1 MNGAGKGI
9 KKAENAK
16 QKEKEQ
22 VMKNRFMVIGFT
34 AVLLMSGLAGTATA
48 GDLDSFNG
56 VSGSLKISGG
66 TAHIPVMKAAAQ
78 NIMTGNAG
86 ITISIAGGGSGV
98 GIKQVGEGLVDI
110 GNSGRKPSEAE
121 LKKHALKMHRWAID
135 GVGVVVNPDNP
146 IKSLSTAQLKDIYA
160 GKLTNWKAVGGP
172 DKSINIYT
180 RDNASGTRAVF
191 WKKALSKSDISAK
204 AHFAAS
210 NGAMKTA
217 VAQDPYA
224 IGYVSVG
231 HIDQSTAPVA
241 IDGVAPTLDNVKEGR
256 YKVARGL
263 YSNTKGDPEGL
274 AKKFIDYLYSAEGQ
288 KIVSEKGFIPVN

>member
-1 MNGAGKGI
+1 M
-9 KKAENAK
+9 KK
-16 QKEKEQ
+16 QLI
-22 VMKNRFMVIGFT
+22 RTWFLTMVFIT
-34 AVLLMSGLAGTATA
+34 GLAATSTA
-48 GDLDSFNG
+48 GDLDAFKG

-66 TAHIPVMKAAAQ
+66 TAHIPVMKVAAQ
-78 NIMTGNAG
+78 KIMTAHAG
-86 ITISIAGGGSGV
+86 IKISIAGGGSGV

-110 GNSGRKPSEAE
+110 GNSGRKPTETE
-121 LKKHALKMHRWAID
+121 LSKYPLKMHQWAVD

-160 GKLTNWKAVGGP
+160 GKLINWKALGGP
-172 DKSINIYT
+172 DKSINLYT
-180 RDNASGTRAVF
+180 RDKASGTRAVF
-191 WKKALSKSDISAK
+191 WKKALSKGDISTK
-204 AHFAAS
+204 AHFVPS

-231 HIDQSTAPVA
+231 HMDKSVAPVA
-241 IDGVAPTLDNVKEGR
+241 LDGVVPTLDNVKQGK

-263 YSNTKGDPEGL
+263 YSNTKGDAKEL

-288 KIVSEKGFIPVN
+288 KIVAEKGFISVN